1 MTFEVLS
8 EKQTLFIHVLVS
20 RLYLIL
26 YLAIYLLFLFK
37 RCLDTVYKNCKMFNQ
52 QIKAETNSLLLPN
65 AVSKSCDKPKHR
77 FWNSWTPTYSP
88 FPNSD
93 V

>member
-1 MTFEVLS
+1 
-8 EKQTLFIHVLVS
+8 
-20 RLYLIL
+20 
-26 YLAIYLLFLFK
+26 
-37 RCLDTVYKNCKMFNQ
+37 MFNQ
-52 QIKAETNSLLLPN
+52 QIEAKTNSLLLPN

-77 FWNSWTPTYSP
+77 FRTSRTPMYSP